1 MKIHTYLYLQAQHL
15 LWLAITITVV
25 AAVLLSGLSPRAN
38 AAATAQ
44 LYLSPASQSI
54 TVGSNLVVSIMINT
68 GGASI
73 NSVQSVITYP
83 SATFSYVSTSPGSSF
98 GVFPAPSVSAGSI
111 QFTAGSTSSVSGTQT
126 VAVVT
131 LKSTATGSALLNLA
145 SVCATGNYALT
156 CSAAYDSVTS
166 SNDLASVSGGSYS
179 INAASTQPS
188 EGASSG
194 TTTGGSAA
202 KTPSSPKSSSSAS
215 SASPGSS
222 PQPAVAPKISN
233 LAISNITDNS
243 AVVSWKTDIPAT
255 SMVQY
260 GLNSNYGLVAKTDG
274 LGTEH
279 IVALPALDK
288 GTTYYL
294 VTESAAAD
302 GTSTTSPAE
311 RFSTPGFTILLT
323 ITDADGK
330 PIEGAK
336 VTVAGKTAITDK
348 QGQVSFADVPS
359 GQQEVAIKAG
369 TSYTKKTVQV
379 GDPLP
384 DGQGYTKQ
392 EFTLVAEKT
401 NNSMLVTS
409 LGVMMLIVG
418 VVLAFRLPLLKLVR
432 SHFGSQ
438 NELSA
443 GLEVTLPLYE
453 TSAVT
458 SEATKKNPGG
468 TIIQPNDTTHKEF

>member
-25 AAVLLSGLSPRAN
+25 VAVLLSGLSPTAN

-44 LYLSPASQSI
+44 LYLSPASQSV
-54 TVGSNLVVSIMINT
+54 TVGSNLVVSIVINT
-68 GGASI
+68 GGASV
-73 NSVQSVITYP
+73 NSVQSVLTYP
-83 SATFSYVSTSPGSSF
+83 SATFSYVGTSPGSSF

-111 QFTAGSTSSVSGTQT
+111 QFTAGSTSGVSGTQT

-131 LKSTATGSALLNLA
+131 LKATATGSASLSLA
-145 SVCATGNYALT
+145 PVCAAGNYALT

-166 SNDLASVSGGSYS
+166 SNDLASVSGGSYTTS
-179 INAASTQPS
+179 AAP
-188 EGASSG
+188 ESSS
-194 TTTGGSAA
+194 GGSAA
-202 KTPSSPKSSSSAS
+202 KTPATTPKNSTPSVSTNNSQ
-215 SASPGSS
+215 PGATA
-222 PQPAVAPKISN
+222 QVPKISN

-243 AVVSWKTDIPAT
+243 AVVSWKTDIPTT

-279 IVALPALDK
+279 SVTLPALDK

-294 VTESAAAD
+294 VAVSAAAD
-302 GTSTTSPAE
+302 GTSTTSSPE
-311 RFSTPGFTILLT
+311 RFSTPGFMILLT

-348 QGQVSFADVPS
+348 QGRVSFADVPS
-359 GQQEVAIKAG
+359 GQQEVAIKTG
-369 TSYTKKTVQV
+369 TSHTKKTVQV
-379 GDPLP
+379 GEPLP

-409 LGVMMLIVG
+409 LGVMMLVIG
-418 VVLAFRLPLLKLVR
+418 VILVFRIPLLKLVR

-438 NELSA
+438 SELSVGPEA
-443 GLEVTLPLYE
+443 TLPLYE
-453 TSAVT
+453 TPAVT

-468 TIIQPNDTTHKEF
+468 TIIQPNDTTHKEL